1 MNNTITI
8 RGSYLLTVIVSV
20 LLVFI
25 GHKIA
30 VGNLHVQREESQ
42 EIVQAK
48 VLRVTDRVS
57 QVDEFDELMP
67 KLGDN
72 LFFEAVITGGIRN
85 GELVTASQRISGFSG
100 VTAKEI
106 SPGDSVLLINFDDV
120 WFFNGYF
127 RTNKMLGLGIF
138 FVLCVM
144 IFGRR
149 KGFNTVLSLGLTCGS
164 IFAVFIPAILS
175 GMNIYLMSM
184 LICVYTT
191 VMTLLIVI
199 GYNRKSLTAVIGCIS
214 GIAVSGI
221 VTVIMSRILSLSGI
235 IDEHSRYLAS
245 LPIQTQIDLKAVIF
259 AGITIGAMGA
269 IMDVAMSISSSMWEI
284 KEKAADI
291 NFKTL
296 FHSGITI
303 GRDIMGTMANTLVL
317 AYIGSSLSVVLIL
330 SVYSNSLLSLFNSE
344 MIIVEILQAL
354 TGSLGIL
361 FAMPLTAFFST
372 VFYLK
377 TKKNRV
383 SGQSTTPP

>member
-1 MNNTITI
+1 
-8 RGSYLLTVIVSV
+8 VFVSI

-25 GHKIA
+25 GHNIT
-30 VGNLHVQREESQ
+30 VGNLRVLQ
-42 EIVQAK
+42 EKPQEAVRAK
-48 VLRVTDRVS
+48 VIKITDRVPPS
-57 QVDEFDELMP
+57 NELGELAP
-67 KLGDN
+67 ELGDN
-72 LFFEAVITGGIRN
+72 LIFEAVITGGIRN
-85 GELVTASQRISGFSG
+85 GESVTASQRVSGFFG
-100 VTAKEI
+100 IAAKEVG
-106 SPGDSVLLINFDDV
+106 PGDSILLINFDNA
-120 WFFNGYF
+120 WFFNGFF
-127 RTNKMLGLGIF
+127 RSNKMLGLGMF
-138 FVLCVM
+138 FVLCVL

-149 KGFNTVLSLGLTCGS
+149 KGFNTILSLGLTCGA

-175 GMNIYLMSM
+175 GVNIYFMSI

-199 GYNRKSLTAVIGCIS
+199 GYNRKALTAMIGCMS
-214 GIAVSGI
+214 GIVVSGI

-235 IDEHSRYLAS
+235 IDEHSRYLVS
-245 LPIQTQIDLKAVIF
+245 LPIETPIDLKAIIF

-296 FHSGITI
+296 FHSGLTI

-361 FAMPLTAFFST
+361 SAMPLTAFFCT

-377 TKKNRV
+377 TKKNN
-383 SGQSTTPP
+383 SPE

>member
-85 GELVTASQRISGFSG
+85 GEHVTASQRISGFSG

-106 SPGDSVLLINFDDV
+106 SSGDSVLLINFDDV

-235 IDEHSRYLAS
+235 IDEHSRYLVS
-245 LPIQTQIDLKAVIF
+245 LPIETPIDLKAIIF

-296 FHSGITI
+296 FHSGLTI

-330 SVYSNSLLSLFNSE
+330 SVYSNSLLSLFNGE

-361 FAMPLTAFFST
+361 SAMPLTAFFCT

-377 TKKNRV
+377 TKKNN
-383 SGQSTTPP
+383 SPE